1 MNPPLRIVDAIFRDP
16 TRPLSAHPR
25 AKRWLRNVLYVA
37 VALGLHVGAVFS
49 LWMVPAPEHSAPNLS
64 KSLPASIA
72 VSIAPAPSPIP
83 PLPPPEPE
91 QKPAASPTPKT
102 ETIQPPAA
110 LASPPPQTP
119 SPAPPQTPTIPPK
132 PSTEKPKSPAK
143 AGRIITAPPTAA
155 PLDFS
160 DPGFVS
166 GDADQYAGGVTS
178 PNGTSDT
185 AVPIGTPSPSPTSPP
200 PIPPPTPPDPPTPPP
215 KKNQP
220 KHAHDLSRPVALEG
234 GRWDCPWPAEADRE
248 QIDSQLVVIRVT
260 VAPDG
265 APLSARVTR
274 DPGFGFGPAA
284 QACAMRRHYAPAL
297 DPSGTPITSESPP
310 IRVHFSRW

>member
-1 MNPPLRIVDAIFRDP
+1 M
-16 TRPLSAHPR
+16 
-25 AKRWLRNVLYVA
+25 
-37 VALGLHVGAVFS
+37 
-49 LWMVPAPEHSAPNLS
+49 
-64 KSLPASIA
+64 
-72 VSIAPAPSPIP
+72 
-83 PLPPPEPE
+83 
-91 QKPAASPTPKT
+91 
-102 ETIQPPAA
+102 
-110 LASPPPQTP
+110 
-119 SPAPPQTPTIPPK
+119 
-132 PSTEKPKSPAK
+132 
-143 AGRIITAPPTAA
+143 ITAPPTAA

-166 GDADQYAGGVTS
+166 GDGDQYAGGVTS
-178 PNGTSDT
+178 PNGTSDI
-185 AVPIGTPSPSPTSPP
+185 AVPIGTATSLSPALPP
-200 PIPPPTPPDPPTPPP
+200 PPSAPPDPPAPLP
-215 KKNQP
+215 KKAAP
-220 KHAHDLSRPVALEG
+220 KHAHDLSKPVALEG

-297 DPSGTPITSESPP
+297 DASGTPITSESPP